1 MAPCFVLFVAFLGLF
16 LCLVFGFL
24 VVYSL
29 YTPWGP
35 LFGFNT
41 IAYLSKKKKKNI
53 YSVNHMGTINSF
65 VLSNPHSYS
74 AFV

>member
-41 IAYLSKKKKKNI
+41 IAYLSKKKKIPNKRFAYQDKALI
-53 YSVNHMGTINSF
+53 VKPEGFFFI
-65 VLSNPHSYS
+65 
-74 AFV
+74 A